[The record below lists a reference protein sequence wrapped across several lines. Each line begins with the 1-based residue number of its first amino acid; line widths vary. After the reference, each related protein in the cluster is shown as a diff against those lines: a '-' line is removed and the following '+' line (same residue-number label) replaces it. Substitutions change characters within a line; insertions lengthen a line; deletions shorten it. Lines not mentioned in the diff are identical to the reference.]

1 MGAIPQA
8 IARFLEGKRIAVAG
22 VSRGGDQPANA
33 IFRRLRDTGHE
44 VFPVNPKTKEVEGTR
59 CYADV
64 ASVPAELDG
73 VMVVTHPAASVEVVR
88 QAIGRG
94 IRQIWFHRSFGDGS
108 VSAEAVQECREH
120 GIEPIVGGCPM
131 MFCGKVD
138 PFHRCTRWIFGL
150 TGRVPR

>member
-1 MGAIPQA
+1 MSVTPQP

-22 VSRGGDQPANA
+22 VSRSGDQPANA

-44 VFPVNPKTKEVEGTR
+44 VVAVNPNAADLEGQT
-59 CYADV
+59 CFADV
-64 ASVPAELDG
+64 ASIPGTVDG
-73 VMVVTHPAASVEVVR
+73 VMVVTHPNAALGVVQ
-88 QAIGRG
+88 QAIKRG
-94 IRQIWFHRSFGDGS
+94 VRQIWFHRSFGDGS
-108 VSAEAVQECREH
+108 VSAAAVRECREN

-138 PFHRCTRWIFGL
+138 PFHRCTRWLFGL